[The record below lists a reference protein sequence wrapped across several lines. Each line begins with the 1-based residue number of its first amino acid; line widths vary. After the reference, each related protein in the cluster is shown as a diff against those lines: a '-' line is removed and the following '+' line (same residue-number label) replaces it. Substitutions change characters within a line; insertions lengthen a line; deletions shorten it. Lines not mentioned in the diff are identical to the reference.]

1 MLLIWIAQSFII
13 LLNVSYDIPKKQM
26 SIRAI
31 SLGEQLTVDYGKSFW
46 HARRINPADL

>member
-1 MLLIWIAQSFII
+1 MTWITQPFII
-13 LLNVSYDIPKKQM
+13 SLNLSYDIPKKQM

-46 HARRINPADL
+46 HARGINPADL